1 MTDLI
6 IAIVFVAIA
15 TIVLLTNEEKIAK
28 WQKKPL
34 RSNRKG
40 AEMGQ
45 RPLVAQAG
53 EITFIAGR

>member
-28 WQKKPL
+28 WQEKVSKK
-34 RSNRKG
+34 
-40 AEMGQ
+40 
-45 RPLVAQAG
+45 
-53 EITFIAGR
+53 